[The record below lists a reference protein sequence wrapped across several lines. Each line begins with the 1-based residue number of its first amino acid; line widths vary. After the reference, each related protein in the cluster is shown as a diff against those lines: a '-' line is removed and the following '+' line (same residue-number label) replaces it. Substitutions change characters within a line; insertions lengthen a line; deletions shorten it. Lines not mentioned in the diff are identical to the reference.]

1 MDGAMT
7 DSMTANPPLVK
18 DFFLGRQPIL
28 NREQSLFAYE
38 LLFRSA
44 KTAGATVDDDLS
56 ATASVISH
64 ANELGMEQVI
74 GDRIGFIN
82 VDAAV
87 LLSDIVQVLP
97 PKKVMLEILETVKA
111 TPELLERI
119 VQLQKLGYRFALD
132 DVIHDTPDVQQFLP
146 LVEVVKI
153 DIMGMQMSQ
162 LASLSARFKGLQK
175 KTLAE
180 KVETQTEFEQCLN
193 FGFDYFQGYY
203 FAKPVVLTGKKIA
216 PSELAILQLLGLINS
231 DADNAVIERNIKQD
245 ATLSLNLLRLVNTP
259 AAGAK
264 SQIDTLGQAL
274 TILGRR
280 QLQRWLQIL
289 LYAKPGKT
297 GSFESPLLQM
307 ATTRGKL
314 LELMA
319 LKLQPGNRTAG
330 ETAFMVGIMS
340 LMDVLFQM
348 PMEEVLT
355 KLAVAPEVSEA
366 LLYRRG
372 WYGDML
378 KLSEYNEYID
388 STLALLRPT
397 LDRLHLTVEQ
407 WFRLQ
412 LEAFEWVAQ
421 ISRA

>member
-1 MDGAMT
+1 M
-7 DSMTANPPLVK
+7 SANPPLVK

-28 NREQSLFAYE
+28 SREQTLFAYE

-44 KTAGATVDDDLS
+44 KTAGASVDDDLS

-74 GDRIGFIN
+74 GDRLGFIN

-87 LLSDIVQVLP
+87 LLSDFVQVLP
-97 PKKVMLEILETVKA
+97 PAKVMLEILETVKA
-111 TPELLERI
+111 TPELLARI

-132 DVIHDTPDVQQFLP
+132 DVVKDTPDVQQFLP
-146 LVEVVKI
+146 LVELVKV
-153 DIMGMQMSQ
+153 DIMGLPMSQ
-162 LASLSARFKGLQK
+162 VASLAARFKAMNK

-180 KVETQTEFEQCLN
+180 KVETQAEFEQCLG
-193 FGFDYFQGYY
+193 FGYDYFQGYY
-203 FAKPVVLTGKKIA
+203 FAKPVVLSGKKIA

-231 DADNAVIERNIKQD
+231 DADNAAIERNIKQD

-264 SQIDTLGQAL
+264 SHIDTLGQAL
-274 TILGRR
+274 AILGRR

-289 LYAKPGKT
+289 LYAKPGT
-297 GSFESPLLQM
+297 RSSFESPLLQM

-319 LKLQPGNRTAG
+319 LKLQPGNRNAG
-330 ETAFMVGIMS
+330 ETGFMVGIMS

-355 KLAVAPEVSEA
+355 KLAVAPEVADA
-366 LLYRRG
+366 LLLRKG

-388 STLALLRPT
+388 NTLALLRPT
-397 LDRLHLTVEQ
+397 LDRLGLTVEQ

-412 LEAFEWVAQ
+412 LDAFDWVAH
-421 ISRA
+421 ISKA

>member
-1 MDGAMT
+1 MT
-7 DSMTANPPLVK
+7 DTMSANPPLVK

-28 NREQSLFAYE
+28 SREQTLFAYE

-44 KTAGATVDDDLS
+44 KTAGASVDDDLS

-74 GDRIGFIN
+74 GDRLGFIN

-87 LLSDIVQVLP
+87 LMSDFVQVLP
-97 PKKVMLEILETVKA
+97 PAKVMLEILETVKA
-111 TPELLERI
+111 TPELLARI

-132 DVIHDTPDVQQFLP
+132 DVVKDTPDVQQFLP
-146 LVEVVKI
+146 LVELVKV
-153 DIMGMQMSQ
+153 DIMGLPMSQ
-162 LASLSARFKGLQK
+162 VASLVARFKAMNK

-180 KVETQTEFEQCLN
+180 KVETQAEFEQCLG
-193 FGFDYFQGYY
+193 FGYDYFQGYY
-203 FAKPVVLTGKKIA
+203 FAKPVVLSGKKIA

-264 SQIDTLGQAL
+264 SHIDTLGQAL

-289 LYAKPGKT
+289 LYAKPGT
-297 GSFESPLLQM
+297 RSSFESPLLQM

-319 LKLQPGNRTAG
+319 LKLQPGNRNAG
-330 ETAFMVGIMS
+330 ETGFMVGIMS

-355 KLAVAPEVSEA
+355 KLAVAPEVADA
-366 LLYRRG
+366 LLLRKG

-388 STLALLRPT
+388 NTLALLRPT
-397 LDRLHLTVEQ
+397 LDRLGLTVEQ

-412 LEAFEWVAQ
+412 LDAFDWVAH
-421 ISRA
+421 ISKA